1 MDELDPIEIP
11 AWRWQDPTTPTQV
24 KRLTTQVKRL
34 TTQADVLD
42 RKADNMVAMSGRSHL
57 FKFSAVW
64 HLRER
69 AKKLRAEAV
78 RLIIVESAG

>member
-11 AWRWQDPTTPTQV
+11 AWRWQDPTTP
-24 KRLTTQVKRL
+24 TQVKRL